1 MCINPLTTS
10 SISTHNF
17 PLVLHRF
24 QEYFFH
30 SPCNLLQVLLSTP
43 AAMQGSR
50 CFVSPSP
57 QTPSYSRRHTSR
69 VETPEGV
76 WVYWRC
82 NGIDDVSRVRDL
94 GVGGLYVATQ
104 SPRPLGIKAK
114 LDLLVQEGQ
123 IRAEAVVRHVEPGR
137 GLGMEFTAVAELDC
151 AHLAA
156 LMMRVRTLSRARQAA
171 RA

>member
-1 MCINPLTTS
+1 
-10 SISTHNF
+10 
-17 PLVLHRF
+17 
-24 QEYFFH
+24 
-30 SPCNLLQVLLSTP
+30 
-43 AAMQGSR
+43 MQGSR
-50 CFVSPSP
+50 CLVSPSS

-69 VETPEGV
+69 VETPDGV

-104 SPRPLGIKAK
+104 SLRPLGIKAK

-156 LMMRVRTLSRARQAA
+156 LMTRVRSLSHSRGKAQALNRPGHA
-171 RA
+171 NFP